1 MNTSYCNQCG
11 HRPNPADYDE
21 EGRYACPACGTGA
34 IRVVDETP
42 PEIKPYAD
50 KIADLSASLI
60 DAENVMR
67 RAIRNLDYPNIA
79 AARGNLKA
87 YLELHGNGSKEEADD
102 T

>member
-21 EGRYACPACGTGA
+21 EGRYACPACGEGYILVT
-34 IRVVDETP
+34 DETP

-50 KIADLSASLI
+50 KIAALSARLI
-60 DAENVMR
+60 KAEEVMR
-67 RAIRNLDYPNIA
+67 RAIRNLDYPNVV
-79 AARGNLKA
+79 AARNNLSA
-87 YLELHGNGSKEEADD
+87 YLELHSHD